1 MAQLRIALAQVDTTV
16 GDLAGNAETVLTW
29 SRAAAADGG
38 ADLVL
43 FPELALTGYPPEDLV
58 FRESFRSASVRAR
71 DELARRLAE
80 AGLGELAV
88 IVGYVDSAGG
98 PAQRLRACC
107 TGARSRRPTSS
118 TTCPTTASS
127 TRRATSCPATGSWSS
142 GSAGWTSR

>member
-16 GDLAGNAETVLTW
+16 GDLAGNAETVLRW
-29 SRAAAADGG
+29 SRAAADDG

-98 PAQRLRACC
+98 PRNACAVLYR
-107 TGARSRRPTSS
+107 ARSRRPTSS

-127 TRRATSCPATGSWSS
+127 TRRATSCPATGSWSP
-142 GSAGWTSR
+142 GSAASTWR

>member
-29 SRAAAADGG
+29 SRRAADAG

-58 FRESFRSASVRAR
+58 LRESFRSASVRAR
-71 DELARRLAE
+71 DELAGRLAA

-88 IVGYVDSAGG
+88 IVGYVDSGRR

-107 TGARSRRPTSS
+107 TAARSRPPTSS

-142 GSAGWTSR
+142 GSAASTSR